1 MTGKTHSAAGL
12 LIGAVVSR
20 HFQLDLFESVTCI
33 VLSGVASIF
42 PDICHTQSKIG
53 RHFRLLSLLVKH
65 MFGHRT
71 LTHSILFIFIFY
83 FLLHMLQT
91 PLYYMIGVICGMISH
106 VILDMLT
113 PRGVKLFFPLPI
125 RVRFPIHFKTGGIV
139 DLSLAS
145 TFSIMTMFVLFES
158 TMKSILQH
166 LLS

>member
-12 LIGAVVSR
+12 LIGAVVAR
-20 HFQLDLFESVTCI
+20 HFELNLIEAVTCI
-33 VLSGVASIF
+33 VISGVASIF

-53 RHFRLLSLLVKH
+53 KHFRILSLFIKH

-71 LTHSILFIFIFY
+71 LTHSLIFMGLIF
-83 FLLHMLQT
+83 FLLHMLQI
-91 PLYYMIGVICGMISH
+91 PIYYMIGVICGMLSH

-125 RVRFPIHFKTGGIV
+125 RVRFPIQFKTGGIL

-158 TMKSILQH
+158 TMKQLIRYFL
-166 LLS
+166 